1 MAALVL
7 DRSLVVLA
15 FVQKDIAS
23 ETYAACPEFIEHID
37 AVIFLYVDMSDFA
50 ERDESEPEQILRE
63 LPQIEQREENSW
75 DVRLDW
81 GYGWVRVKKSRA
93 RCAA

>member
-63 LPQIEQREENSW
+63 LPQIEQKAY
-75 DVRLDW
+75 DGHDW
-81 GYGWVRVKKSRA
+81 FW
-93 RCAA
+93 